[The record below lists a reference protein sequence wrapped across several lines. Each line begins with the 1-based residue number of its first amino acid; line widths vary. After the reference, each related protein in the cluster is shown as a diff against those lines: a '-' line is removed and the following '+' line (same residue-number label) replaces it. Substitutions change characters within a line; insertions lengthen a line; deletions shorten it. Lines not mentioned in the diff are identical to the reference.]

1 MKISDILTEDLVV
14 TGLEGKSKDEIINHL
29 IDLVSASPKVL
40 DREKVRKA
48 IFEREK
54 IMSTGVGNGFAIPHG
69 KTDAVTDIVAA
80 FAVTSEPI
88 DYQSLDE
95 KPVRL
100 VFLLVGKDNLVG
112 PHIKL
117 LSRISRLMNK
127 EEFRQRLLEQRTPH
141 DILDLFR
148 QGKPTMIAF
157 GQRDVRQGPGTL
169 PVSESIADIAFGVPW
184 FKHDRPAVIEEYAA
198 AYRKV
203 ALQASALA

>member
-1 MKISDILTEDLVV
+1 MKISDILNEQLVV
-14 TGLEGKSKDEIINHL
+14 TGLDGGSKDEIIDAM

-40 DREKVRKA
+40 DKEKVRKA

-69 KTDAVTDIVAA
+69 KTDAVSDIVAA
-80 FAVTSEPI
+80 FAVTARPI

-100 VFLLVGKDNLVG
+100 VFLLVGKENLVG

-127 EEFRQRLLEQRTPH
+127 EEFRNRLLGLHSARE
-141 DILDLFR
+141 ILD
-148 QGKPTMIAF
+148 AF
-157 GQRDVRQGPGTL
+157 QQ
-169 PVSESIADIAFGVPW
+169 
-184 FKHDRPAVIEEYAA
+184 EE
-198 AYRKV
+198 
-203 ALQASALA
+203 ASYFEV

>member
-1 MKISDILTEDLVV
+1 MKMSDILTENLVA
-14 TGLEGKSKDEIINHL
+14 TGLAGESKKEIIDAM
-29 IDLVSASPKVL
+29 IDLVATSPKVL

-48 IFEREK
+48 IFEREE

-80 FAVTSEPI
+80 FAVTASPI

-127 EEFRQRLLEQRTPH
+127 EEFRKRLLELKTPQE
-141 DILDLFR
+141 ILEAFR
-148 QGKPTMIAF
+148 
-157 GQRDVRQGPGTL
+157 
-169 PVSESIADIAFGVPW
+169 
-184 FKHDRPAVIEEYAA
+184 HEEATYFEA
-198 AYRKV
+198 
-203 ALQASALA
+203 

>member
-1 MKISDILTEDLVV
+1 MKISDILTENLVA
-14 TGLEGKSKDEIINHL
+14 TGLAGESKKEIIDAM
-29 IDLVSASPKVL
+29 IDLVATSPKVL

-48 IFEREK
+48 IFEREE

-80 FAVTSEPI
+80 FAVTASPI

-127 EEFRQRLLEQRTPH
+127 EEFRKRLLELKTPQE
-141 DILDLFR
+141 ILEAFR
-148 QGKPTMIAF
+148 
-157 GQRDVRQGPGTL
+157 
-169 PVSESIADIAFGVPW
+169 
-184 FKHDRPAVIEEYAA
+184 HEEATYFEA
-198 AYRKV
+198 
-203 ALQASALA
+203 

>member
-14 TGLEGKSKDEIINHL
+14 AGLEGKSKNEIIDAMVT
-29 IDLVSASPKVL
+29 IVARSPKVL
-40 DREKVRKA
+40 DRDKIRDA

-69 KTDAVTDIVAA
+69 KTDAVSDIVAA
-80 FAVTSEPI
+80 FAVTNGPI
-88 DYQSLDE
+88 DYDSLDE

-127 EEFRQRLLEQRTPH
+127 EEFRQKLLTAGSAPK
-141 DILDLFR
+141 ILELFR
-148 QGKPTMIAF
+148 Q
-157 GQRDVRQGPGTL
+157 
-169 PVSESIADIAFGVPW
+169 
-184 FKHDRPAVIEEYAA
+184 EE
-198 AYRKV
+198 
-203 ALQASALA
+203 ASYFEL

>member
-1 MKISDILTEDLVV
+1 MKISDILTENLVA
-14 TGLEGKSKDEIINHL
+14 TGLPGTTKNEV
-29 IDLVSASPKVL
+29 IDAMIELVASSPKVM
-40 DREKVRKA
+40 DKEKVRKA
-48 IFEREK
+48 IFEREE

-127 EEFRQRLLEQRTPH
+127 EEFRKRLLDLKSPGE
-141 DILDLFR
+141 ILE
-148 QGKPTMIAF
+148 A
-157 GQRDVRQGPGTL
+157 
-169 PVSESIADIAFGVPW
+169 
-184 FKHDRPAVIEEYAA
+184 FKHEEATYFEA
-198 AYRKV
+198 
-203 ALQASALA
+203 